1 MRDSRVRVTVYAPVE
16 EAFPHI
22 VGGDSVRA
30 KRSSFS

>member
-1 MRDSRVRVTVYAPVE
+1 MRDSMVRVTVYAPVE

-22 VGGDSVRA
+22 VCGDSVRA